1 MNSENFSLF
10 YPESSDTSSLTLQK
24 EAINDLSVDYLV
36 ESLTKDP
43 FEQNSIKQLLTQI
56 TCDEEVIRY
65 RCNVFEDFLRHP
77 KLREDLTALLA
88 KLKDLREIERFQKDF
103 ESSSLW
109 QLVNRLREMDS
120 YVDCITQIKTTLEGI
135 DIHSEGLI
143 TLRNKVQAIYNDS
156 GFPLLKD
163 DIETTLREVRKV
175 KSITLGV
182 NLDDMLRPKAVGI
195 VCLNDTPFTDSGLLK
210 KFLNFANKQSELHE
224 GTDVSGFTAFHP
236 ANPPTSSFGL
246 GQPVMGAQKDL
257 NHIENSG
264 LTGVD
269 PMSDALKRVVTD
281 ILKRT
286 VNNLKSMLNKYVGI
300 SGYSFISLMPE
311 IIFYIRFA
319 ELCDKI
325 IALGLPLC
333 KAEVTDKSSR
343 TCDIKDIYNFK
354 LAIKALEDKAS
365 GEIVTNDFEFGDT
378 GRIYILTGPNRGGKT
393 TITQAVGLCFLLA
406 QHGIYVPASAMSFS
420 PCDNIYT
427 HFPADENDTVD
438 LGRLGEESKRLSDIF
453 NTATKH
459 SLLLLNESL
468 ATTNV
473 SEGLYIAKDVIRAMR
488 YLGVR
493 CVFNTHMHDLARNLK
508 EMNESTE
515 GDSFVESMVTGV
527 ENGARSFKIFIA
539 PPQGVSYAKD
549 IAEKYGVT
557 FDSIKENID
566 NRNSLT

>member
-1 MNSENFSLF
+1 MHSEDFSLF
-10 YPESSDTSSLTLQK
+10 YPEGSGTEALCLPK
-24 EAINDLSVDYLV
+24 EAVNDLSVDYLV
-36 ESLTKDP
+36 DALTKDP
-43 FEQNSIKQLLTQI
+43 FEQNSIKQLLVQI
-56 TCDEEVIRY
+56 TCDEEIIRY
-65 RCNVFEDFLRHP
+65 RGDVFEDFLKFP
-77 KLREDLTALLA
+77 ELREGLTALLA

-109 QLVNRLREMDS
+109 QFVNRLREMDS
-120 YVDCITQIKTTLEGI
+120 YVDCITQIKTTLEGT
-135 DIHSEGLI
+135 DIRSQGLI
-143 TLRNKVQAIYNDS
+143 TLRSKVQAIYNDS
-156 GFPLLKD
+156 GFPLLKA
-163 DIETTLREVRKV
+163 DIETTLKEVRKV

-182 NLDDMLRPKAVGI
+182 NLDDMLRPKAVGV
-195 VCLNDTPFTDSGLLK
+195 VCLNDKPFTDSGLLK
-210 KFLNFANKQSELHE
+210 KFLNFASKQSELHE

-236 ANPPTSSFGL
+236 ANPITSSFGL
-246 GQPVMGAQKDL
+246 SQPVIGAQQDL

-264 LTGVD
+264 LTGAD

-325 IALGLPLC
+325 IAKGLPLC
-333 KAEVTDKSSR
+333 KAEVTDKSTRS
-343 TCDIKDIYNFK
+343 CEIKDIYNFK
-354 LAIKALEDKAS
+354 LAIKAVQENSSA
-365 GEIVTNDFEFGDT
+365 EIITNDFEFGDK

-406 QHGIYVPASAMSFS
+406 QHGIYAPASSMSFS

-438 LGRLGEESKRLSDIF
+438 LGRLGEESKRLSEIF
-453 NTATKH
+453 KTATRH

-473 SEGLYIAKDVIRAMR
+473 SEGLYIAKDVIKAMR

-493 CVFNTHMHDLARNLK
+493 CVFNTHMHDLARNLP
-508 EMNESTE
+508 EMNENTE

-527 ENGARSFKIFIA
+527 ENGERSFKIFIA

-557 FDSIKENID
+557 YKSIKENID
-566 NRNSLT
+566 SRNA